1 MGSSPPEWL
10 PCNLNSCSL
19 VSSCRL
25 YMQELLLSV
34 CLCDALAIM
43 CAAACWCSTALPVC
57 LPACL
62 SAAFHVCLPACLSV
76 CLSVCLPA
84 CLPACLPVPI
94 KGLNCS
100 ALSNQVIC
108 VGYAGAYTAKRY
120 SLWQSRQAV
129 LNAQLTGPTG
139 GSSNQLDTET
149 AAADAIAALGRHTV
163 HTHPIGFCTACLSF
177 PAAPMLHQG

>member
-1 MGSSPPEWL
+1 MS
-10 PCNLNSCSL
+10 
-19 VSSCRL
+19 
-25 YMQELLLSV
+25 
-34 CLCDALAIM
+34 
-43 CAAACWCSTALPVC
+43 
-57 LPACL
+57 
-62 SAAFHVCLPACLSV
+62 VCLPACLSV
-76 CLSVCLPA
+76 CLSLCLSVCLPA
-84 CLPACLPVPI
+84 CLPVTI
-94 KGLNCS
+94 KGLNRS

-129 LNAQLTGPTG
+129 LNAQLT

-177 PAAPMLHQG
+177 PAAPMLFCIKVDMLDAKPLRLLLWLLCGSVT